1 MENQA
6 NDVKS
11 VQRSKAGI
19 IVGLLVVLAIILLIL
34 GNYFYARQY
43 PGGTD
48 FLVHWTGLRLFFQQ
62 GVSPYSDQAALAIQN
77 AVYGHAAAPGQHE
90 LRVAYPLYSV
100 VIFGPFLLINNFD
113 LARSIWMTFLELGV
127 IATTYFSIRLFNWK
141 PRRAIVI
148 GLLIFSLLWYYAL
161 RTVINGNVVM
171 LIGLGLVGV
180 LLALKNGFDEL
191 AGAIL
196 AITTIKPQVVLVF
209 IIFIFFW
216 AITHKRGKV
225 ILWFFI
231 TLGILIALAS
241 LLIPDWIVQNIRE
254 ILRYTSY
261 NPPGTLE
268 AVFKSIWPS
277 FGSRV
282 GITLTVLVIAMLLV
296 EWWLSRKGDT
306 DRFIWTACLTLACSQ
321 WTGIQSD
328 AGNFVIMFPA
338 LVLIFVIITERWKKR
353 GEVIVWGI
361 MILLMAGIWAIFLA
375 TLENA
380 DQPVQSP
387 VMFLLLPAIL
397 IILMYWV
404 KWWVVRPP
412 SVWYDEIA
420 SQQQR

>member
-1 MENQA
+1 MKNQVT
-6 NDVKS
+6 DVKKARPS
-11 VQRSKAGI
+11 RSGI
-19 IVGLLVVLAIILLIL
+19 VVGLLIFSAILLLTL
-34 GNYFYARQY
+34 GNYYYANQN

-77 AVYGHAAAPGQHE
+77 SVYGHAAAPGQHE

-100 VIFGPFLLINNFD
+100 VIFGPFLLINNYDF
-113 LARSIWMTFLELGV
+113 ARSIWMTLLELGL
-127 IATTYFSIRLFNWK
+127 IATTYFSTQLFRWK

-148 GLLIFSLLWYYAL
+148 GLLIFSLLWYHAL
-161 RTVINGNVVM
+161 RSVINGNVVI

-191 AGAIL
+191 AGALL
-196 AITTIKPQVVLVF
+196 AFATIKPQVVLVF

-282 GITLTVLVIAMLLV
+282 GIALTVLVIATLLV
-296 EWWLSRKGDT
+296 EWWLSRKGDFE
-306 DRFIWTACLTLACSQ
+306 RFLWTACLTLVGSQ
-321 WTGIQSD
+321 WVGIQSD
-328 AGNFVIMFPA
+328 AGNFIVMFP
-338 LVLIFVIITERWKKR
+338 VLILIFAIITERWKKR
-353 GEVIVWGI
+353 GDGIVWGI
-361 MILLMAGIWAIFLA
+361 GALLFVGLWAIFLA
-375 TLENA
+375 TVEQL
-380 DQPVQSP
+380 DQPIQSP
-387 VMFLLLPAIL
+387 VMFLILPTIL
-397 IILMYWV
+397 IILLYWV
-404 KWWVVRPP
+404 RWWVVRPP
-412 SVWYDEIA
+412 SVWYDEITT
-420 SQQQR
+420 QQQR